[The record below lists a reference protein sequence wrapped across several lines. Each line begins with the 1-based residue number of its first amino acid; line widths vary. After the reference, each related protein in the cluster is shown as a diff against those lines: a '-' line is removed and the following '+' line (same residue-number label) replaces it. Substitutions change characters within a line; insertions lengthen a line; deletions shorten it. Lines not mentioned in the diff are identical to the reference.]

1 MAQYVSR
8 FIPGYSDVTTA
19 LRGLTHKD
27 VPWEWKSEHQHALNN
42 LKVKLASVCTV
53 QYFDA
58 TKPSKVLV
66 DASPVGIGAILCQD
80 DKVVSYASRALSSVD
95 QRYSQTE
102 REMLA
107 VA

>member
-27 VPWEWKSEHQHALNN
+27 VPWEWKSEHQQALDN

-66 DASPVGIGAILCQD
+66 DASPVGIRAILCQD
-80 DKVVSYASRALSSVD
+80 DKVVSCASRALSSVE

-102 REMLA
+102 R
-107 VA
+107 